1 VSYDNDHR
9 FDRGCGVPFW
19 PSNDAEWEYWHARNA
34 AAVRVIQA
42 QNLGDLE
49 EHTMLDM
56 LGLLPEQLA
65 ARRSTCGRPA
75 RRSRPGR
82 RCWAARPR
90 PRTGTTEP

>member
-1 VSYDNDHR
+1 MSYDNDHR

-65 ARRSTCGRPA
+65 AKEKHMRSTRTEEPA
-75 RRSRPGR
+75 RPTLLGR
-82 RCWAARPR
+82 KAPAQNRNH
-90 PRTGTTEP
+90 